1 MTLYEGPIFRVER
14 REGRDVVVHAPVAA
28 VVALDRHE
36 QVTLVRQHRIPAGTS
51 MLELPA
57 GFVDDGES
65 PLDAARR
72 QFDGRTYYRQVLV
85 EETGLHGG
93 EWIELATFF
102 TSAGFTDETLHLFL
116 AGGLEPGEARPEE
129 DEEIEV
135 VRFPLSELPRLIAEC
150 EDAKTLVG
158 LLFLARHRDL

>member
-36 QVTLVRQHRIPAGTS
+36 QVTLVRQHRVPAGKS

-72 QFDGRTYYRQVLV
+72 ELV

-93 EWIELATFF
+93 EWTELATFF

>member
-1 MTLYEGPIFRVER
+1 MTLYQGPVFRVER
-14 REGRDVVVHAPVAA
+14 RDGRDVVVKGPVAA
-28 VVALDRHE
+28 IIAIDRDE
-36 QVTLVRQHRIPAGTS
+36 QLTLVRQHRVPVDAS

-57 GFVDDGES
+57 GFVAANES

-72 QFDGRTYYRQVLV
+72 ELA

-93 EWIELATFF
+93 EWVEASTFF

-116 AGGLEPGEARPEE
+116 ATGLEQGEARPED

-135 VRFPLSELPRLIAEC
+135 ARFPLTDVPALIAGC
-150 EDAKTLVG
+150 QDAKTLIG
-158 LLFLARHRDL
+158 LLLLARYRGL